1 MMAKPA
7 HGLGALQA
15 EVMELIWRQSE
26 ATVAQLWD
34 IIGQR
39 RSITYTTV
47 LSAVQK
53 LEKKGWLKHR
63 SVGRAHMYFATR
75 GKEEIGGRSLREL
88 LKTAFGGDPKLL
100 LASLLDDPKLSDA
113 ELADLRKLIDER
125 RKSK

>member
-1 MMAKPA
+1 MAKAA

-34 IIGQR
+34 VIGQR
-39 RSITYTTV
+39 RTITYTTV

-63 SVGRAHMYFATR
+63 SAGRAHVYFATR

-100 LASLLDDPKLSDA
+100 LTSLLDDPKLSDA
-113 ELADLRKLIDER
+113 ELSELRKLIDER
-125 RKSK
+125 RKNR

>member
-34 IIGQR
+34 VIGQR
-39 RSITYTTV
+39 RTITYTTV

-125 RKSK
+125 RKNK